1 VSTSIAPQYLT
12 SEYLSSVDQATLPAA
27 AVPAKRGDAP
37 ADAAPPKRPFRLL
50 SLDELEAIPPPTFL
64 IDDLLP
70 ASALAAVY
78 GPAKLGK
85 TFVVLDMALSVAS
98 GRPFFGHQ
106 VRKGTVVYVIGEG
119 RTGMGQRWR
128 AWKAAHGVSYGV
140 RFHVLPRAVQLLEP
154 RHMVE
159 FRKELDLLDEAPA
172 LVVFDTLA
180 RCFVGGEENSAR
192 DMGLAVN
199 ALDALKEQTGAT
211 VLVVHHTNRAGEEE
225 RGSGSLRGAVDTM
238 MALKEEN
245 DSLTLTCVAQKDAAQ
260 FAPISI
266 RLVKSEQSLAVAP
279 PRPGTPQSAGKRA
292 RFWLEIL
299 SRDFLGG
306 PASQNE
312 WKEAGGKSDATFYRA
327 RGDLLRLKYVAQSEK
342 GNSTRFSV
350 TPDGRAFLT
359 DLENS
364 HSDSHSDNSTEVTS
378 ARPLSLTVGE
388 RGGAGDNAA
397 GSQLREADSQA
408 AFSFSRDSH
417 ISGNENERDLHAEI
431 DERLGMQSEH
441 RR

>member
-1 VSTSIAPQYLT
+1 MAPPYLT
-12 SEYLSSVDQATLPAA
+12 PDYLAAVDAAAQAPAA
-27 AVPAKRGDAP
+27 VR
-37 ADAAPPKRPFRLL
+37 ADQPPDVGATRRPFRLL
-50 SLDELEAIPPPTFL
+50 SLDELEAIPPPSFL

-70 ASALAAVY
+70 AAALAAVY

-98 GRPFFGHQ
+98 GRPFFGHH
-106 VRKGTVVYVIGEG
+106 VRRGSVVYVIGEG
-119 RTGMGQRWR
+119 RAGMGQRWR
-128 AWKAAHGVSYGV
+128 AWKAAHGVSYGM
-140 RFHVLPRAVQLLEP
+140 RFYVLPRAVQLLEP

-159 FRKELDLLDEAPA
+159 FRKELDLLDEPPA

-192 DMGLAVN
+192 DMGVAVN
-199 ALDALKEQTGAT
+199 ALDTLKEQTGAT
-211 VLVVHHTNRAGEEE
+211 MLVVHHTNRAGEEE

-238 MALKEEN
+238 MSLKEEN
-245 DSLTLTCVAQKDAAQ
+245 ESLTLTCVAQKDAAQ

-266 RLVKSEQSLAVAP
+266 RLVKSDQSLAVAP
-279 PRPGTPQSAGKRA
+279 PRAGQSQTAGKRA

-327 RGDLLRLKYVAQSEK
+327 RGDLLRLGYIAQSEK

-350 TPDGRAFLT
+350 TPEGKVALT
-359 DLENS
+359 DFADS
-364 HSDSHSDNSTEVTS
+364 HLDSHSDNSTERGS
-378 ARPLSLTVGE
+378 GAPPLSHVSE
-388 RGGAGDNAA
+388 RGGAGPQRSNSQVRDADSHP
-397 GSQLREADSQA
+397 GSQFSLSQSENEMETPAELWDTIQEREA
-408 AFSFSRDSH
+408 
-417 ISGNENERDLHAEI
+417 ERDAIQKE
-431 DERLGMQSEH
+431 GQ
-441 RR
+441 